1 MTMKITHLYSET
13 AGNRPQAE
21 NVDVGQLW
29 INTSDATMGT
39 KKQDGTLVTFAQ
51 LSEAEKQAALNA
63 IPKTGQVAGVTVSAI
78 AGNTNTD
85 AATIDDNSDTVLA
98 GTLTANPF
106 VVTANKTT
114 AHKTTKLVLTK
125 PQGVTSSVTW
135 NGVDLWLIGDE
146 APQFGDT
153 EDEQELC
160 VAIFTSPTKVAVNV
174 VYNTEHPTEVEG
186 GGTGT
191 WGEIEGTLS
200 NQTDLQNALDAK
212 ADASALTSAVEN
224 ADATFAPKVDA
235 ALTGTAT
242 LNGNNI
248 ATVDQIPDVSGF
260 ATKTELTG
268 YVPVTGGTLTGAL
281 NVVEPT
287 EDANAASKGYVDSE
301 INSLNI
307 AQYAT
312 ISALTAGLATKANTE
327 DLNDYLPIAG
337 GTLTGALSVLAPTE
351 NAHAAN
357 KQYVDNQITALN
369 IEQYATTT
377 ALNEGLAE
385 KADNADLVG
394 LMPKSGGT
402 FTGEVNVQD
411 PTSASNPAT
420 KEYVDTEIA
429 DLNIS
434 QYATATSVTSGLATK
449 ANTADPTFA
458 GTVTVPNPSVNGAA
472 ANKQYVDTAI
482 ADLDID
488 QYATTEALTSGLAE
502 KADTSDLTSGLA
514 QKANVSDLNSY
525 MPKTGGAFTGA
536 ITVQNPTANNN
547 PATKQ
552 YVDNAVASVYKYKGS
567 VANEAALPSSDLTIG
582 DVYNVEDTGDN
593 FAWTG
598 TDWDKLA
605 GTVDLS
611 NYATVAQVN
620 AKADDDEVVKLTG
633 NQTVGGIKT
642 FDETIV
648 VDANPLIRTANLTGV
663 SIADT
668 PEDRTSTV
676 QRILAQA
683 VDKDGR
689 RLISLETSFNN
700 TRRRS
705 IYINGRDAANTG
717 WVQLAIF
724 SEDFNGNCTLQLG
737 SNPDEGEDSTIAA
750 TTAWVRDTIA
760 SLVPDIKVSNATLA
774 DRATQLANS
783 RNITLTGDVTGS
795 ASFNGTA
802 NASIA
807 STLANSGVTAGAYG
821 PTAAATLAFGGSVN
835 VPQITVDAKG
845 RATAVV
851 NRAITL
857 PVAPTSV
864 SGNAGTATRLA
875 TARTISLT
883 GDATGSASFN
893 GSADAEIDVTVSHAD
908 TADTA
913 TSATSAT
920 TATRLSANKTFSLTG
935 AVTGSVSSNLSGNVS
950 IATTYT
956 AMTGA
961 TSSAAGTMGA
971 VPAPAAGYNGRF
983 LRGDGTWQTPTDNK
997 MQQNASTSNAEYPML
1012 AKSTTAT
1019 ANINGQAIFDADV
1032 TINPSLSRISA
1043 NKYIGA
1049 TTTTTYVGGATQGGS
1064 ILEDSEN
1071 AGGDFSS
1078 FIRYKSTN
1086 GAFTLTGYQG
1096 YFEVNYVN
1104 DDNIEAGTNT
1114 TSAKLRFS
1122 EAGVLTATGG
1132 FSGDLS
1138 GNADTATTLA
1148 TTRTFRVNLAST
1160 STANFN
1166 GSDNCTPGVTGTLP
1180 IANGGT
1186 GLTASPSMLTNLD
1199 STTAANVLAASPRPG
1214 ITGTLAIAHGGT
1226 GATTAAAARIAL
1238 GALATSGGTVSGN
1251 LTVTGTLSGGTLSAT
1266 SDVRLKDV
1274 KGSVEDI
1281 DLSSISSYRYTFK
1294 DDEEGKVH
1302 IGLIAQDVQKVVPEA
1317 VKVIDEEGHLGIE
1330 YNAIVAL
1337 LVDKIN
1343 RLEERI
1349 AQLED
1354 ATYSSIGE

>member
-29 INTSDATMGT
+29 INTGDATMGT

-51 LSEAEKQAALNA
+51 LSEEEKQAALNA
-63 IPKTGQVAGVTVSAI
+63 IPKTGQVAGVTVSAV
-78 AGNTNTD
+78 AGNTGTD
-85 AATIDDNSDTVLA
+85 AATIDDDSDTVLA
-98 GTLTANPF
+98 GILTANPF

-135 NGVDLWLIGDE
+135 NGVDLWLIGDK

-186 GGTGT
+186 GGAGT

-200 NQTDLQNALDAK
+200 NQTDLQNALNAK
-212 ADASALTSAVEN
+212 ADARALTSAVEN
-224 ADATFAPKVDA
+224 ASATFAPKVDA

-268 YVPVTGGTLTGAL
+268 YVPVIGGTLTGAL

-307 AQYAT
+307 TQYAT
-312 ISALTAGLATKANTE
+312 TSALTTGLATKANTE

-369 IEQYATTT
+369 IGQYATTT

-385 KADNADLVG
+385 KADNADLVD

-420 KEYVDTEIA
+420 KEYVDAEIA

-434 QYATATSVTSGLATK
+434 QYATTISVTSGLATK
-449 ANTADPTFA
+449 ANTADPTFT

-482 ADLDID
+482 ADLDIS

-567 VANEAALPSSDLTIG
+567 VANEAALPSSNQTVG

-642 FDETIV
+642 FTNSIV
-648 VDANPLIRTANLTGV
+648 NNANPLIQSNRLSV
-663 SIADT
+663 SVADT

-676 QRILAQA
+676 QKILAQA
-683 VDKDGR
+683 VDSNGL
-689 RLISLETSFNN
+689 RLISLETTFSS
-700 TRRRS
+700 TRRRAMS
-705 IYINGRDAANTG
+705 INGRNATDDG
-717 WVQLAIF
+717 WVMIATF
-724 SEDFNGNCTLQLG
+724 SEDFDGNCTLQLAN
-737 SNPDEGEDSTIAA
+737 NPDAEEDSTIAA

-807 STLANSGVTAGAYG
+807 STLTNSGVTAGAYG

-857 PVAPTSV
+857 PAAPTSV

-893 GSADAEIDVTVSHAD
+893 GSANAEIDVTVSHAD
-908 TADTA
+908 AADTA

-1032 TINPSLSRISA
+1032 TINPSLGRISA
-1043 NKYIGA
+1043 NKYVGA

-1086 GAFTLTGYQG
+1086 GAFTLTGYQS

-1104 DDNIEAGTNT
+1104 DDNIESGTNT

-1138 GNADTATTLA
+1138 GNATTATTLA

-1166 GSDNCTPGVTGTLP
+1166 GSGNCTPGVTGTLP

-1186 GLTASPSMLTNLD
+1186 G
-1199 STTAANVLAASPRPG
+1199 
-1214 ITGTLAIAHGGT
+1214 
-1226 GATTAAAARIAL
+1226 ATSAAAARTAL

-1266 SDVRLKDV
+1266 SDLRLKDV

-1281 DLSSISSYRYTFK
+1281 DLSSISSYRYIFK
-1294 DDEEGKVH
+1294 NDEEGKVH